1 MDSKLWLTIVRNQTI
16 ILSDGTKS
24 DLWEAFMERY
34 AKNIIHKINYL
45 TTEMNGLYH
54 QFSQKL
60 GISDSVSIVLY
71 SIYDAGGE
79 CLLGDIQKNSGISK
93 QTIHSAV
100 QGLIKEGILYLEQY
114 NGKAKKVFFTPKGRE
129 YAEKTVAR
137 IYEAEINSFSRWPE
151 EKVEEYLKLMEE
163 YAESFRQ
170 EMEKI

>member
-1 MDSKLWLTIVRNQTI
+1 MKWYEIG
-16 ILSDGTKS
+16 LSEGAMEQYKKS
-24 DLWEAFMERY
+24 
-34 AKNIIHKINYL
+34 IIHKINYL
-45 TTEMNGLYH
+45 TSEMNGLYH

-60 GISDSVSIVLY
+60 GMSDSVSIVLY

-100 QGLIKEGILYLEQY
+100 QGLVKDGLLSLEQH
-114 NGKAKKVFFTPKGRE
+114 NGKAKKVSFTPKGRD

-151 EKVEEYLKLMEE
+151 EKVEEYLKLMEQ